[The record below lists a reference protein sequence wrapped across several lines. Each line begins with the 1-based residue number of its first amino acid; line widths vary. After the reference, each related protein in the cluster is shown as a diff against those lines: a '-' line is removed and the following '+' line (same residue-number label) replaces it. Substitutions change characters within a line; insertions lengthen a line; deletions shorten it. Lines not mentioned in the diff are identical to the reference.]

1 MKNRRPLD
9 EDEFRSYE
17 LKSDETKVSARS
29 LMKGAG
35 LTDEEIYRPFIGI
48 CNSYSN
54 FFPGHSNLDKIGQ
67 AVKDGILMGGGTP
80 IEFGTREQI
89 FDAPREIYTREL
101 IGAAGL

>member
-1 MKNRRPLD
+1 MMQRRPLD

-35 LTDEEIYRPFIGI
+35 LTDEQIYRPFIGV

-54 FFPGHSNLDKIGQ
+54 FFPRMFL
-67 AVKDGILMGGGTP
+67 VKTIFMP
-80 IEFGTREQI
+80 ISISWFKST
-89 FDAPREIYTREL
+89 FIY
-101 IGAAGL
+101 

>member
-1 MKNRRPLD
+1 MKSAIFRLKNNQEEYIMFNKPILD

-35 LTDEEIYRPFIGI
+35 LTEEQIYRPFIGI

-54 FFPGHSNLDKIGQ
+54 FFPGHK
-67 AVKDGILMGGGTP
+67 
-80 IEFGTREQI
+80 
-89 FDAPREIYTREL
+89 
-101 IGAAGL
+101 GLHNS